1 LHCNV
6 PSYPGNEDGQK
17 YIKMS
22 FDKSQMATL
31 VVMFPSG
38 RAVAVIEETKM
49 TSSGGARSGGNN
61 LKTNADQVGI
71 Q

>member
-1 LHCNV
+1 
-6 PSYPGNEDGQK
+6 
-17 YIKMS
+17 
-22 FDKSQMATL
+22 MATL